1 MPPFPLYLF
10 PSVRGTLRHGE
21 SAGTNRSVYIRA
33 LTVRDKSQATKNG
46 TLTRTKKKR
55 VRKKKMS
62 GMEKLAK
69 KEKKFSSPF
78 HDGRAMD
85 SRIAALRAHVKE
97 RGTSNS
103 KAGSTLTFYIR
114 SGPVRAVS
122 VAVSLSLS
130 LPSSSPSSS
139 LSSRTH
145 RFDTAP
151 PSHTHVHTYSGPAA
165 ARYTLRE
172 CLRRLCPPRSVI
184 VVALVVGLPQ
194 PPQVLRSTAAARW
207 KFEISHVGWPRATG
221 RKRKW
226 R

>member
-1 MPPFPLYLF
+1 
-10 PSVRGTLRHGE
+10 
-21 SAGTNRSVYIRA
+21 
-33 LTVRDKSQATKNG
+33 
-46 TLTRTKKKR
+46 
-55 VRKKKMS
+55 MS

-151 PSHTHVHTYSGPAA
+151 PSHHTYTHTAVPPRRATRYESASAA
-165 ARYTLRE
+165 SVPHPRS
-172 CLRRLCPPRSVI
+172 RSVI

>member
-1 MPPFPLYLF
+1 
-10 PSVRGTLRHGE
+10 
-21 SAGTNRSVYIRA
+21 
-33 LTVRDKSQATKNG
+33 
-46 TLTRTKKKR
+46 
-55 VRKKKMS
+55 MS

-122 VAVSLSLS
+122 VAVSLSL
-130 LPSSSPSSS
+130 
-139 LSSRTH
+139 RCRRRRRRRRCRH
-145 RFDTAP
+145 A
-151 PSHTHVHTYSGPAA
+151 HTDSTPRHLHIHTYTHTAVPPRRATRYESASAA
-165 ARYTLRE
+165 SVPHPRS
-172 CLRRLCPPRSVI
+172 RSVI

>member
-1 MPPFPLYLF
+1 
-10 PSVRGTLRHGE
+10 
-21 SAGTNRSVYIRA
+21 
-33 LTVRDKSQATKNG
+33 
-46 TLTRTKKKR
+46 
-55 VRKKKMS
+55 MS

-69 KEKKFSSPF
+69 KEKRFSSPF

-172 CLRRLCPPRSVI
+172 CLRRLCPP
-184 VVALVVGLPQ
+184 
-194 PPQVLRSTAAARW
+194 PPVSFGDRCRARRRAPTATSSFTIHRCRTL
-207 KFEISHVGWPRATG
+207 EV
-221 RKRKW
+221 
-226 R
+226 